1 MSVTG
6 TAGDDVVLVKTN
18 AKGMLVSLTVN
29 GEQIAIPSGV
39 STVYFDGGLGADS
52 IEFVGGGADAL
63 YVDAVAKKAT
73 ISGSQFFYATN
84 IESFASTGAAA
95 ELSIAANSANAVV
108 EFAPKSATVTAPGFN
123 FSASN
128 VSNAVATG
136 GGLATVVLTGSAG
149 DESFV
154 ATNSVATFVG
164 AGFDFTAN
172 SFGVVRASSG
182 GGADSAT
189 LTDLQTLAATDSA
202 AVGSTSK
209 TTVSAF
215 GFASLDAVGTG
226 SSAASIFGTRG
237 ADSVVTDAT
246 QSAIQFATGSIL
258 TTSGFATTNFDGLGG
273 ADTAVATA
281 GARANVF
288 EGWESKATLSNGSF
302 TRNFANFSKV
312 SVYGNDSDE
321 VYSTLTAKLHD
332 TARADAFAAFGDT
345 ATLDVEG
352 ANLYSVIA
360 ANQVEIKHDYRGADD
375 TLDVETSLDF
385 ALLADWDF

>member
-1 MSVTG
+1 M
-6 TAGDDVVLVKTN
+6 
-18 AKGMLVSLTVN
+18 
-29 GEQIAIPSGV
+29 
-39 STVYFDGGLGADS
+39 
-52 IEFVGGGADAL
+52 
-63 YVDAVAKKAT
+63 
-73 ISGSQFFYATN
+73 
-84 IESFASTGAAA
+84 
-95 ELSIAANSANAVV
+95 
-108 EFAPKSATVTAPGFN
+108 
-123 FSASN
+123 
-128 VSNAVATG
+128 SNAVATG

-312 SVYGNDSDE
+312 SVYGNDFDE

-345 ATLDVEG
+345 ATLDVAG

-360 ANQVEIKHDYRGADD
+360 ANQVEIKRDYRGADD